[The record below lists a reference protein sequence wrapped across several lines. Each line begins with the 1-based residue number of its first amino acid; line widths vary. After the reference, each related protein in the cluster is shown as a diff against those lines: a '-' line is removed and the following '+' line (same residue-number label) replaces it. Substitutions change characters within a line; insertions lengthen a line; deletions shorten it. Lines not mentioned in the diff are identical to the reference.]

1 MLDWQPDVVD
11 VAMTTSDRVG
21 QLVSTVRQTQ
31 AGSPPYEDTTVEE
44 TDLGLKKVLGAA
56 SDKDTEKEQEGTSEL
71 RDERN

>member
-1 MLDWQPDVVD
+1 
-11 VAMTTSDRVG
+11 MTTSDRVG

-56 SDKDTEKEQEGTSEL
+56 SDKDTEKEQHL
-71 RDERN
+71 N